1 MNDKDFIKQLA
12 IKKQNP
18 YDLLKLRDSAR
29 SSSMGV
35 INFTIS
41 NLNISSD
48 EFEKIVLYYKDII
61 NSHDLKHVFNAFVF
75 HITALEYKKSIV

>member
-12 IKKQNP
+12 IKKQNL
-18 YDLLKLRDSAR
+18 YDLSKLRVSAR
-29 SSSMGV
+29 RSSMGV

-48 EFEKIVLYYKDII
+48 EFEKIVFYYKDII
-61 NSHDLKHVFNAFVF
+61 NSHDLKHVFDAFVF
-75 HITALEYKKSIV
+75 HITALNIKS